1 MKKAKRFL
9 SLVLLVSVLMTTLCA
24 NPVIA
29 ANDYARYFT
38 AESLP
43 ATRMVKDTTFTY
55 KLTPKDPKYALTI
68 VSENP
73 KIVQVVSNVKKGN
86 SYYCTI
92 KAVGEMGQVCQMW
105 VHMTDKD
112 TNGSEAINYIIIKE
126 SKQAEA
132 KRQASLRE
140 QENYEPSNDNYLS
153 IINNPNPSD
162 QEGRGDEMYGVSV
175 DISING
181 VTSLLPKEL
190 TIPKDSTVKLF
201 FSTVYDMRNGVMP
214 SWMSQ
219 PPAVEFSNPEVI
231 TYDRSNTEVITYE
244 NNPKG
249 TKKVKE
255 EIGTFLGSSIRAVQ
269 ITASGEVGE
278 STDIVT
284 ATMGSLSAKTFKLI
298 IGEKNSQPQGKGIK
312 LVQPEKRPHVKG
324 LYGITEI
331 GSYDTYDME
340 NVGVLTPL
348 KTPYDPSRTFS
359 QQERA
364 LSTNLN
370 GCWVGENSSIT
381 YRGTSMT
388 GFITNSGFFAQKDGK
403 YGLKIYHWRDFKKE
417 GRSEHNDFYNS
428 MLNAFCFLANDKK
441 TGEALWKWLD
451 DTYTNGG
458 NIDTNDYGFVDD
470 PGGTDGNWTVTYKRS
485 GVKVNIEA
493 DSDSVSFY
501 FTPKQ

>member
-1 MKKAKRFL
+1 MKKVKRFL
-9 SLVLLVSVLMTTLCA
+9 SLVLSISVLITVLCS
-24 NPVIA
+24 NSVSA
-29 ANDYARYFT
+29 ANGYEEYFT
-38 AESLP
+38 AESVP
-43 ATRMVKDTTFTY
+43 STRMVQDSTFTY
-55 KLTPKDPKYALTI
+55 KLTPKNAKDVLTLE
-68 VSENP
+68 SQDP
-73 KIVQVVSNVKKGN
+73 KIVQVVSNIKKGN
-86 SYYCTI
+86 SYYSTI
-92 KAVGEMGQVCQMW
+92 KAVGEMGQICQMY
-105 VHMTDKD
+105 VQVKSKD
-112 TNGSEAINYIIIKE
+112 SVAHPAINYIIIKE
-126 SKQAEA
+126 STQAEA
-132 KRQASLRE
+132 KRQATLRE
-140 QENYEPSNDNYLS
+140 QESYEPPNDNYLS
-153 IINNPNPSD
+153 IVNNPNPSD

-201 FSTVYDMRNGVMP
+201 FNTVYDKRNGIIP

-219 PPAVEFSNPEVI
+219 PPGVEFSNPDVI
-231 TYDRSNTEVITYE
+231 TYSRSNTEVITYE
-244 NNPKG
+244 HNPKG
-249 TKKVKE
+249 TKKTKE
-255 EIGTFLGSSIRAVQ
+255 EIGTFLGNSIRAVE

-278 STDIVT
+278 STDIIT

-331 GSYDTYDME
+331 GSYDVYDMK

-364 LSTNLN
+364 LSENLN
-370 GCWVGENSSIT
+370 GCWVGENNSIT

-388 GFITNSGFFAQKDGK
+388 GFITNSGFFVQKDGK
-403 YGLKIYHWRDFKKE
+403 FGLKIYHWRDFKKE

-428 MLNAFCFLANDKK
+428 MLNAFCFLSNDKK

-485 GVKVNIEA
+485 GVKVNIVA
-493 DSDSVSFY
+493 DETSISLY